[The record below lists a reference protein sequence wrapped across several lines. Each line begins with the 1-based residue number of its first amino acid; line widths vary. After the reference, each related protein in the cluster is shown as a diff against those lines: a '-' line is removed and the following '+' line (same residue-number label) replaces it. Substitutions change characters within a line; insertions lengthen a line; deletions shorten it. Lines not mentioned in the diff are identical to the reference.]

1 MKRKRYNDYGS
12 WLKGKFPFR
21 VQKIPIDAGF
31 TCPNRDGSKGNGG
44 CVFCENRAFVPSFC
58 DRQKSI
64 SEQIADGK
72 AFFRRKYPDMR
83 YIAYFQA
90 YSNTYADLDTLRRR
104 YEEALSVSDVV
115 GIIIATRPDCVDDAV
130 LDYLADLSHQ
140 TFIVVEY
147 GIESANDK
155 TLATINRGHDFA
167 CSRAAIEAT
176 AARGIR
182 TGGHVILSL
191 PGEDREENLR
201 QADIISSL
209 PLDILKIHHLQVIK
223 GTRLADIHHATP
235 LPLYTIDVYIPLL
248 AEYISHLRSD
258 LVLERFVN
266 LSPPGMV
273 VAPHWGVKSQEFTR
287 QLEEYMEKKDLWQGK
302 YQKASRYLASSLSL
316 SIDT

>member
-1 MKRKRYNDYGS
+1 MRRKRYNDYGS

-21 VQKIPIDAGF
+21 VQKIPVDAGF
-31 TCPNRDGSKGNGG
+31 SCPHRDGSKGSGG

-58 DRQKSI
+58 DRRKSI

-72 AFFRRKYPDMR
+72 AFFGRKYPGMR
-83 YIAYFQA
+83 YVAYFQA
-90 YSNTYADLDTLRRR
+90 YTNTYADLDILRLR

-115 GIIIATRPDCVDDAV
+115 GLIIATRPDCVDDAV
-130 LDYLADLSHQ
+130 LDYLADLSRH
-140 TFIVVEY
+140 TFLVVEY
-147 GIESANDK
+147 GIESANDT
-155 TLATINRGHDFA
+155 TLAAIHRGHDFA
-167 CSRAAIEAT
+167 CSRSAIEAT
-176 AARGIR
+176 AARGIH
-182 TGGHVILSL
+182 TGGHVILGL
-191 PGEDREENLR
+191 PGEDSEEPLR

-235 LPLYTIDVYIPLL
+235 LPLYTIDDYIPLL
-248 AEYISHLRSD
+248 AEYISRLRSD

-273 VAPHWGVKSQEFTR
+273 IAPHWGVKSQEFTR
-287 QLEEYMEKKDLWQGK
+287 QLEDYMEENDLWQGK
-302 YQKASRYLASSLSL
+302 NQKASRYLASSLSL